1 MTPTQ
6 VAHRGYN
13 LMAAAFLF
21 FIGIG
26 LGTNAI
32 PEADFADKID
42 DLGLLIIGLIAVL
55 WYLTVGRTRRSIVP
69 VVLTVLAL
77 AAQVLGVV
85 LEVSDKDAFGDNIGG
100 MVILVPF
107 LLFMIWQYTRQAR
120 VIGAVMPAGPAEMER
135 QAARR

>member
-6 VAHRGYN
+6 AAQRGYN

-21 FIGIG
+21 FIGLG
-26 LGTNAI
+26 MGTNAI

-107 LLFMIWQYTRQAR
+107 LLFIVWQYTRQAK
-120 VIGAVMPAGPAEMER
+120 VIGDVISAGPARVER
-135 QAARR
+135 EAARR

>member
-6 VAHRGYN
+6 VAQRGYN

-21 FIGIG
+21 FIGMG

-32 PEADFADKID
+32 PEVGFADKID
-42 DLGLLIIGLIAVL
+42 DLSLLIVGLIAVL

-77 AAQVLGVV
+77 AAQGLGVV

-107 LLFMIWQYTRQAR
+107 LLFIVWQYMRQAR
-120 VIGAVMPAGPAEMER
+120 VIGVVISAGPAGVESE
-135 QAARR
+135 AARR

>member
-6 VAHRGYN
+6 VAQRGYN

-21 FIGIG
+21 LIGIG
-26 LGTNAI
+26 MGTNAI
-32 PEADFADKID
+32 PEADFLDKID
-42 DLGLLIIGLIAVL
+42 DLSLLTIGLIAVL
-55 WYLTVGRTRRSIVP
+55 WYLSMGRTSRSIVP
-69 VVLTVLAL
+69 VVLTALAL

-107 LLFMIWQYTRQAR
+107 LLFMIWQYARQAR
-120 VIGAVMPAGPAEMER
+120 VIGAVMPAGVER
-135 QAARR
+135 EVARR